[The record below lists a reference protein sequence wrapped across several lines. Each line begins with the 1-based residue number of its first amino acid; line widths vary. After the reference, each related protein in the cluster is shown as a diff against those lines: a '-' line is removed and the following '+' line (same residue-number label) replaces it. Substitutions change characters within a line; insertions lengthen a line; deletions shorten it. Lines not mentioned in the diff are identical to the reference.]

1 MHWKIK
7 LLAFSAS
14 VLLVAAAAAQTGPDT
29 TVLVNTDM
37 AGAPPQMRTG
47 MMTMRLENM
56 DLAPVKGAPFC
67 ATVVT
72 EHNQSLSDGN
82 RIHTTDSSQLCRDS
96 EGRTRR
102 EAGLNLLGAAP
113 QTSTPKLIT
122 IVDPVAGVRYLL
134 DTTNKTAQ
142 KMPLHMLD
150 GPGSKGPGA
159 PGIKNEEVM
168 VYRHGGDPGS
178 DVVYNKIEI
187 RKTDD
192 GSGENAPKSESLGDQ
207 TIEGIHATGTRMTTT
222 IPVGKMGNE
231 KPIVVT
237 SERWYSP
244 ELKATVM
251 TKHDDPWAGELKTEF
266 KNVVAGEPDASLFT
280 VPADYKVMDD
290 KDGRIKI
297 KIEGPPAPPEL

>member
-1 MHWKIK
+1 MRLKMNFLALSTV
-7 LLAFSAS
+7 LLAGA
-14 VLLVAAAAAQTGPDT
+14 VAAQTGPDAAIM
-29 TVLVNTDM
+29 LNADM
-37 AGAPPQMRTG
+37 AGAALQTRTG
-47 MMTMRLENM
+47 MMTMRIEDM
-56 DLAPVKGAPFC
+56 DAAPVKGAPFC

-102 EAGLNLLGAAP
+102 EAGLNLLGAGP
-113 QTSTPKLIT
+113 QTSAPKLVT

-134 DTTNKTAQ
+134 DSTNKIAQ
-142 KMPLHMLD
+142 KMPLRMLD
-150 GPGSKGPGA
+150 GPGAKGPGA
-159 PGIKNEEVM
+159 PGTKNEEVM
-168 VYRHGGDPGS
+168 VYRHAGDPGS

-187 RKTDD
+187 RKDD
-192 GSGENAPKSESLGDQ
+192 GSGEAAPKSESLGDQ

-222 IPVGKMGNE
+222 IPAGKMGNE
-231 KPIVVT
+231 KPIAVT

-266 KNVVAGEPDASLFT
+266 KNVVASEPDASLFT
-280 VPADYKVMDD
+280 IPADYKVIDD
-290 KDGRIKI
+290 KEGPIKI
-297 KIEGPPAPPEL
+297 RINGPAAPEQ